1 MATRNLLVRQLGLCP
16 YETALRHMEQAVAAR
31 LEGGPDQLLVVR
43 HPAVITVGRK
53 RGASGHVLE
62 AGAVPVVEVPRG
74 GDVTFHGEGQVV
86 LYPVVALEGPDR
98 DLHRFMRDLEEAC
111 LRVLAAWSIDAHR
124 DTGRTGVWVGP
135 RKIASVGIAV
145 RRWVTYH
152 GLALNVLPEPR
163 FRAIV
168 PCGLDGVVVTSMTEE
183 TGMRPDLVAVADAL
197 VGAFAA
203 VRGYEGLV
211 PAAEDAC
218 EG

>member
-1 MATRNLLVRQLGLCP
+1 
-16 YETALRHMEQAVAAR
+16 MEQAVAAR
-31 LEGGPDQLLVVR
+31 LAGADDQLLVVR

-62 AGAVPVVEVPRG
+62 ADAVPVVEVPRG

-86 LYPVVALEGPDR
+86 LYPVVALEGPER

-111 LRVLAAWSIDAHR
+111 MRVLVAWSIDAHR

-183 TGMRPDLVAVADAL
+183 TGTRPDLGAVADAL
-197 VGAFAA
+197 IAAFAA
-203 VRGYEGLV
+203 VRGYEWLV
-211 PAAEDAC
+211 PVAEDAC